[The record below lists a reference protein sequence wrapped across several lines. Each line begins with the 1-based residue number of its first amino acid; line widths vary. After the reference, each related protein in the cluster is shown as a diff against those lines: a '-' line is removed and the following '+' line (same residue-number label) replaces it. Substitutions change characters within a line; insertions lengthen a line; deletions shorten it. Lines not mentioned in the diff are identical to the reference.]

1 MENLQMNTP
10 GVVCF
15 RRWTRKTYAV
25 FNSLGRNIRIGVLS
39 LSCSIL
45 VLPGHSQEQPDS
57 SRTAL
62 TDHEIELGELVVS
75 AQRTPTVQSQLM
87 RSVQVVTRAE
97 IEQAPAND
105 LASLLEHLR
114 GVDIRQRGAFGMQ
127 ADISIRGGTFDQTLI
142 LLNGVNLTD
151 PQTGHHN
158 LNLPVDLSS
167 IQRIE
172 ILQGPGARVFGPNAF
187 NGVINII
194 TGEPGKSGF
203 SASLSGGQYGFARAS
218 AAGSFNTGKIHHH
231 MAMSGIRSDG
241 YTDNTDFKN
250 GNLYYRALLPAGD
263 ASFDVQAGYTARAFG
278 ANSFYTPKYP
288 NQFEE
293 TRSEFVSLKFLPSG
307 KTNLKPMV
315 YWRRHHDR
323 FELFRD
329 NAPEWYTTHNYHL
342 TDVAGGSLNWM
353 TAGRY
358 GKTSLGADY
367 RFEHIFSNVLGNP
380 METPKMVPGENRA
393 EFTRSYR
400 REGISLMAEQAFYL
414 KQFSVSAGLLSH
426 INRSLHKGFS
436 LYPGIDLGWQI
447 NPGLR
452 WFATANRTL
461 RLPTFTDLFYTGP
474 TNLGNP
480 DLKPE
485 EAVSLETGFKAS
497 VGIFQAEVS
506 GYRRWGKNM
515 IDCVKF
521 PGDEKWQSMNL
532 TEVNITGIEAGFDLA
547 FSELNSNRFL
557 RNAGLHY
564 TWLKADKESDGF
576 TSLYVLDHLR
586 HKLDFSLGHRITS
599 KSGIDWKLSWQDRA
613 GGFQLFTEGNYT
625 VEVLYKPVLVADVRV
640 FYNFRQLQLFAE
652 VTNLT
657 DEEIVDHANV
667 PQAGRWV
674 MGGVKLMF
682 RAQPAG
688 LRAKGTRSP
697 SSLRVNSAKSR
708 PLRMESVGHGA

>member
-1 MENLQMNTP
+1 MENHRTTPP

-15 RRWTRKTYAV
+15 RRWTRKSYAV
-25 FNSLGRNIRIGVLS
+25 FNSLGRNIRIGALS

-62 TDHEIELGELVVS
+62 SDREIELGELVVS

-87 RSVQVVTRAE
+87 RTVQVITRAE
-97 IEQAPAND
+97 IEQSPAND
-105 LASLLEHLR
+105 LATLLEHLR
-114 GVDIRQRGAFGMQ
+114 GVDIRQRGASGMQ
-127 ADISIRGGTFDQTLI
+127 ADISIRGGTFDQILI

-187 NGVINII
+187 NGAINII
-194 TGEPGKSGF
+194 TGEPGKPAL
-203 SASLSGGQYGFARAS
+203 SASLSAGDFGFIRIS
-218 AAGSFNTGKIHHH
+218 AAGSASTGKVHHH
-231 MAMSGIRSDG
+231 LALSGVQSDG

-250 GNLYYRALLPAGD
+250 GNLYYRTILPAGK

-293 TRSEFVSLKFLPSG
+293 TRSEFVSLKFRPSG
-307 KTNLKPMV
+307 KINLKPAI

-329 NAPEWYTTHNYHL
+329 NAPEWYITHNYHL

-380 METPKMVPGENRA
+380 MKTPKTVPGERQA
-393 EFTRSYR
+393 EFTRSYQ
-400 REGISLMAEQAFYL
+400 REGLSLMAEQVFYL
-414 KQFSVSAGLLSH
+414 KQFSVSAGLLAQFNH
-426 INRSLHKGFS
+426 SLPKGYS
-436 LYPGIDLGWQI
+436 LYPGIDLGWQLSP
-447 NPGLR
+447 NLR
-452 WFATANRTL
+452 WFATANRSL

-485 EAVSLETGFKAS
+485 EAVSLESGLKAS
-497 VGIFQAEVS
+497 VGIFWTEVS
-506 GYRRWGKNM
+506 VFRRWGKNM
-515 IDCVKF
+515 IDWVKF
-521 PGDEKWQSMNL
+521 PGDEKWKSMNL
-532 TEVNITGIEAGFDLA
+532 TEVNITGMEAGFDLV
-547 FSELNSNRFL
+547 FSELNHQMFL
-557 RNAGLHY
+557 RHASLHY
-564 TWLKADKESDGF
+564 TWLDAGKESDGF

-586 HKLDFSLGHRITS
+586 HKLDLSLGHRITQ

-613 GGFQLFTEGNYT
+613 GGYQPYTEGAYT
-625 VEVLYKPVLVADVRV
+625 AEIPYQPALVADARAY
-640 FYNFRQLQLFAE
+640 YNFRQLQLFVE

-657 DEEIVDHANV
+657 DAEIVDHANV

-674 MGGVKLMF
+674 MGGIKF
-682 RAQPAG
+682 R
-688 LRAKGTRSP
+688 LDSK
-697 SSLRVNSAKSR
+697 
-708 PLRMESVGHGA
+708 

>member
-1 MENLQMNTP
+1 MNAP

-15 RRWTRKTYAV
+15 RRWTRKSYAV
-25 FNSLGRNIRIGVLS
+25 FNSLSRNIRIGVLS

-57 SRTAL
+57 SRRAL
-62 TDHEIELGELVVS
+62 TDREIELGELVVS

-87 RSVQVVTRAE
+87 RTVQVITRAE
-97 IEQAPAND
+97 IEQSPASD

-114 GVDIRQRGAFGMQ
+114 GIDIRQRGAFGMQ

-172 ILQGPGARVFGPNAF
+172 ILKGPGARVFGPNAF

-194 TGEPGKSGF
+194 TYEPGKPGN
-203 SASLSGGQYGFARAS
+203 SASLSGGRYGFVRAS
-218 AAGSFNTGKIHHH
+218 VAGSANTGKVHHH
-231 MAMSGIRSDG
+231 IAISVVRSDG

-250 GNLYYRALLPAGD
+250 GNLFYRANLPVGE
-263 ASFDVQAGYTARAFG
+263 ASFDVQGGYTSRDFG

-288 NQFEE
+288 GQFEE

-323 FELFRD
+323 FELFRN

-342 TDVAGGSLNWM
+342 TDVAGGSLSWM
-353 TAGRY
+353 TAGRF
-358 GKTSLGADY
+358 GQTSLGADY
-367 RFEHIFSNVLGNP
+367 RFEHIFSNVLGNT
-380 METPKMVPGENRA
+380 METQKPVPGENGV

-400 REGISLMAEQAFYL
+400 REGFSLMAEQAFYL
-414 KQFSVSAGLLSH
+414 NQFSVSAGLLAQFNHSMP
-426 INRSLHKGFS
+426 RGYS
-436 LYPGIDLGWQI
+436 LYPGLDFGWQI

-461 RLPTFTDLFYTGP
+461 RLPTFIDLFYTGP

-480 DLKPE
+480 NLKPE
-485 EAVSLETGFKAS
+485 EAVSLESGFKIS
-497 VGIFQAEVS
+497 RGIFHAEVS
-506 GYRRWGKNM
+506 AFRRWGKNM
-515 IDCVKF
+515 IDWVKF

-532 TEVNITGIEAGFDLA
+532 TEVNITGFEAGFDLE
-547 FSELNSNRFL
+547 FSDLNNKRFL

-564 TWLKADKESDGF
+564 TWLEADKESESF
-576 TSLYVLDHLR
+576 TSLYILDQLR
-586 HKLDFSLGHRITS
+586 HKLDLSLGHRITS
-599 KSGIDWKLSWQDRA
+599 KSGIDWKFSLQDRA
-613 GGFQLFTEGNYT
+613 GGYQPYTEGVYT
-625 VEVLYKPVLVADVRV
+625 AEVPYKPVLIADVRA
-640 FYNFRQLQLFAE
+640 FYNFRKLQFFIE
-652 VTNLT
+652 VTNFT
-657 DEEIVDHANV
+657 DAEIIDHANV

-674 MGGVKLMF
+674 MGGMKFDLPCSPEIKSGF
-682 RAQPAG
+682 RS
-688 LRAKGTRSP
+688 K
-697 SSLRVNSAKSR
+697 
-708 PLRMESVGHGA
+708 

>member
-15 RRWTRKTYAV
+15 RRWTRKSYAV

-62 TDHEIELGELVVS
+62 TGREIELGELVVS

-87 RSVQVVTRAE
+87 RTVQVITRAE

-167 IQRIE
+167 IERIE

-187 NGVINII
+187 NGAINII
-194 TGEPGKSGF
+194 TGEPGKPALT
-203 SASLSGGQYGFARAS
+203 ASLSAGAYGYARAS
-218 AAGSFNTGKIHHH
+218 AAGSASTGKVHHH
-231 MAMSGIRSDG
+231 MALSGARSDG
-241 YTDNTDFKN
+241 YTNNTDFKN
-250 GNLYYRALLPAGD
+250 GNLYYRALLPAGV
-263 ASFDVQAGYTARAFG
+263 ASFDLQTGYTSRAFG

-293 TRSEFVSLKFLPSG
+293 TRAEFASLKFLPSG
-307 KTNLKPMV
+307 KIKLKPTV

-329 NAPEWYTTHNYHL
+329 NSPEWYTTHNYHL
-342 TDVAGGSLNWM
+342 TDVAGASLNWA
-353 TAGRY
+353 TAGKV

-380 METPKMVPGENRA
+380 MNSPIPVPGEKGA
-393 EFTRSYR
+393 EFTHSYQ
-400 REGISLMAEQAFYL
+400 REGFSLMAEQAYYL
-414 KQFSVSAGLLSH
+414 KRFSVSAGLLAH
-426 INRSLHKGFS
+426 FNKALPKGYS
-436 LYPGIDLGWQI
+436 LYPGIDLGWQL

-452 WFATANRTL
+452 WYATANRTL

-485 EAVSLETGFKAS
+485 EAVSLESGFKAS
-497 VGIFQAEVS
+497 RGIFEAEVS
-506 GYRRWGKNM
+506 VFRRWGKNM
-515 IDCVKF
+515 IDWVKL

-547 FSELNSNRFL
+547 FSDLNNKSFL
-557 RNAGLHY
+557 RYAGLHY
-564 TWLKADKESDGF
+564 TWLDAGKESEGF

-586 HKLDFSLGHRITS
+586 HKLDLSLGHRITL
-599 KSGIDWKLSWQDRA
+599 KSGIDWKLSLQDRA
-613 GGFQLFTEGNYT
+613 GGYQPYT
-625 VEVLYKPVLVADVRV
+625 DGAYTAEVPYKPVMVADVRA
-640 FYNFRQLQLFAE
+640 FYNFSKLQLFFE

-657 DEEIVDHANV
+657 DATIVDHANV
-667 PQAGRWV
+667 PQAGRWI
-674 MGGVKLMF
+674 MGGVKVKLR
-682 RAQPAG
+682 RADLPG
-688 LRAKGTRSP
+688 LP
-697 SSLRVNSAKSR
+697 
-708 PLRMESVGHGA
+708 

>member
-15 RRWTRKTYAV
+15 RRWTRKSYAV
-25 FNSLGRNIRIGVLS
+25 FNSLGRKIRIGVLS

-62 TDHEIELGELVVS
+62 TDREIELGELVVS
-75 AQRTPTVQSQLM
+75 AQRAPTVQSQLM
-87 RSVQVVTRAE
+87 RTVQVITRVE

-172 ILQGPGARVFGPNAF
+172 ILQGPGARIFGPNAF

-194 TGEPGKSGF
+194 TGGSGKPGF
-203 SASLSGGQYGFARAS
+203 SASLSGGQFGFVRAS
-218 AAGSFNTGKIHHH
+218 AAGSVNTGKVHHH
-231 MAMSGIRSDG
+231 LAMSGVHSDG

-250 GNLYYRALLPAGD
+250 GNLYYRANLPVGES
-263 ASFDVQAGYTARAFG
+263 SFDVQGGYTARAFG

-293 TRSEFVSLKFLPSG
+293 ARSEFASLKFLPSG
-307 KTNLKPMV
+307 KTNLRPMV

-329 NAPEWYTTHNYHL
+329 SAPEWYTTHNYHM

-353 TAGRY
+353 TAGKY

-380 METPKMVPGENRA
+380 MVIPKTVPGETGV
-393 EFTRSYR
+393 EFTRSYQ
-400 REGISLMAEQAFYL
+400 RESLSLMAEQAIYL
-414 KQFSVSAGLLSH
+414 KQFSVSAGLLTH
-426 INRSLHKGFS
+426 INHALPKGYS
-436 LYPGIDLGWQI
+436 LYPGLDLGWQLSPI
-447 NPGLR
+447 LR
-452 WFATANRTL
+452 WYSSANRTL

-474 TNLGNP
+474 TNMGNP

-485 EAVSLETGFKAS
+485 EAVSLESGFKIS
-497 VGIFQAEVS
+497 HRIFRAEVS
-506 GYRRWGKNM
+506 VYRRWGKNM
-515 IDCVKF
+515 IDWVKF

-532 TEVNITGIEAGFDLA
+532 TEVNITGFEAGFDYL
-547 FSELNSNRFL
+547 FVDQNNKKFL
-557 RNAGLHY
+557 RNTGLHY
-564 TWLKADKESDGF
+564 TWLKADKKSDGF

-586 HKLDFSLGHRITS
+586 HKVDFNLGHRITS

-613 GGFQLFTEGNYT
+613 GGYQPYT
-625 VEVLYKPVLVADVRV
+625 DGTYTAEVPYEPSLVADLRA
-640 FYNFRQLQLFAE
+640 FYNFRKLQFFVE

-657 DEEIVDHANV
+657 DTEIVDHANV

-674 MGGVKLMF
+674 MGGVKFL
-682 RAQPAG
+682 
-688 LRAKGTRSP
+688 LRA
-697 SSLRVNSAKSR
+697 
-708 PLRMESVGHGA
+708 